1 MALLEEHQDQL
12 LRCDSFEEI
21 MEYLKTQVPAVD
33 KEILDRVM
41 KRVFYPDQEI
51 TKQLNEYRVEY
62 QVLQEEM
69 ISVKP
74 QIENME
80 KMKHLNKQ
88 LTQEVTHLNEQLEIT
103 MSNLHRLETARS
115 AQQSTLLKLESQ
127 NRSLEVTVAT
137 LGAFI
142 QQLSE
147 TRPDIEYPGD
157 IRRIIAQLSLAEKR
171 RAATGRSYPLKVIE
185 DNSKYGMIKSN
196 STGRESHNFLKNN
209 NVIDAPYPLKST
221 LSQPNLATKLERVS
235 SFFSNSHNH
244 IQKQRAQLAALRN
257 EYSIEQPM
265 RNDENDP
272 KTVNIDI
279 QITDTVNSSNE
290 QIPQI
295 DNNHLKI
302 QEVNLEK
309 SVSLPLNNRMKLKS
323 SKSAYELGSVKK
335 VPTTKLEVTTDDDL
349 TNLTGT
355 VHPLDTCSD
364 VNFKYGGTT
373 KLKSIKST
381 RLPSPSG
388 QEEGINKNAQ
398 SQNVETLNR

>member
-1 MALLEEHQDQL
+1 M
-12 LRCDSFEEI
+12 
-21 MEYLKTQVPAVD
+21 
-33 KEILDRVM
+33 
-41 KRVFYPDQEI
+41 
-51 TKQLNEYRVEY
+51 
-62 QVLQEEM
+62 
-69 ISVKP
+69 
-74 QIENME
+74 
-80 KMKHLNKQ
+80 
-88 LTQEVTHLNEQLEIT
+88 T
-103 MSNLHRLETARS
+103 MNNLHRLETARS
-115 AQQSTLLKLESQ
+115 VQQSTLLKLESQ

-147 TRPDIEYPGD
+147 TRSDIEFPGE

-171 RAATGRSYPLKVIE
+171 RSTIGRSYPLKVIE
-185 DNSKYGMIKSN
+185 DNNKIGMIKSN

-209 NVIDAPYPLKST
+209 VIDTPYPLKST

-257 EYSIEQPM
+257 EYANEQSV

-279 QITDTVNSSNE
+279 QITDTVNSIEE
-290 QIPQI
+290 QNIVQN
-295 DNNHLKI
+295 DNNLKI

-309 SVSLPLNNRMKLKS
+309 SVSLPLNTKMKLKS

-335 VPTTKLEVTTDDDL
+335 VPITKLEVTTDDGI

-355 VHPLDTCSD
+355 IHPLDTCSD
-364 VNFKYGGTT
+364 VNFRYGGTT
-373 KLKSIKST
+373 KLKSIKPA
-381 RLPSPSG
+381 RLSSPSN
-388 QEEGINKNAQ
+388 QEESINKNV
-398 SQNVETLNR
+398 QNQNMETLNR